1 MNFLKEV
8 IPWGGRSYLWAFY
21 GKAVTLEVFA
31 EGVEKLNLLKEE
43 VEFWIFYR
51 NWFPEQQDVKV
62 KMGVGATSEF
72 ATVKRLLWTFCGGSG
87 KTEFF
92 KEEVVFWIFWRK
104 WFPEQQSI
112 KLKMG
117 VGATSELST
126 VKQLPLSFCGGSGK
140 TEFIEGGSGVLN
152 FLQELIPWAAR
163 CESKDGSRG
172 YLRVFK
178 GKAFTLS
185 FLRRKCQ
192 NWMF

>member
-62 KMGVGATSEF
+62 KMGVGVTSEF
-72 ATVKRLLWTFCGGSG
+72 STVKRLLWVFCGGSV
-87 KTEFF
+87 KTECF

-104 WFPEQQSI
+104 WNEQSV
-112 KLKMG
+112 KLYIA
-117 VGATSELST
+117 VGATSERSK
-126 VKQLPLSFCGGSGK
+126 VKQLL
-140 TEFIEGGSGVLN
+140 
-152 FLQELIPWAAR
+152 W
-163 CESKDGSRG
+163 
-172 YLRVFK
+172 
-178 GKAFTLS
+178 S
-185 FLRRKCQ
+185 FLRRK
-192 NWMF
+192 WKYWIYWRKWSFEFSTEFDSLSGKMWK